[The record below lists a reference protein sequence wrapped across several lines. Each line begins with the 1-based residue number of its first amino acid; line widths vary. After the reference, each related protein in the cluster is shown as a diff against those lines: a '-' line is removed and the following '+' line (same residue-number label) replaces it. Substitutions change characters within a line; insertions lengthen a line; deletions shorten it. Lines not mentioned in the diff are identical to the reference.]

1 MKNKMFTTMLV
12 AVLATLFLADA
23 ASAYYSPR
31 MGRFLNRDPIGETG
45 ARVVRAATH
54 TIRFISRDALPGNLE
69 GNLYRFVDNTPTNNV
84 DPDGREPCKR
94 DVFPGVTVQKFNNS
108 VGHEWLNIAGTYRGF
123 YPNPGK
129 SFPLIQPG
137 TWQDEMTINLW
148 QVEYPP
154 GSGQYVEMPRISV
167 ALANDW
173 YDEWNT
179 RRRCTGKLKYGD
191 AKGTSCRCAK
201 SDEIINCMMK
211 RTEPGTSGLYLLIG
225 GNCIDHAENALT
237 DCCLRKNERIHHGK
251 PVPGGGSSG
260 S

>member
-1 MKNKMFTTMLV
+1 MRKRTIATMLV
-12 AVLATLFLADA
+12 VAFVSFVLADA

-31 MGRFLNRDPIGETG
+31 LGRFLNRDPIGEPG
-45 ARVVRAATH
+45 ARVASAATN
-54 TIRFISRDALPGNLE
+54 TTQFIPRDALPGGLE
-69 GNLYRFVDNTPTNNV
+69 GNLYRFVDNAPTNTV

-108 VGHEWLNIAGTYRGF
+108 IGHEWLNIGGAYRGF

-137 TWQDEMTINLW
+137 QWQDETTINLW
-148 QVEYPP
+148 PVEDPP
-154 GSGQYVEMPRISV
+154 GSGHYVYVPRIYV
-167 ALANDW
+167 AFANDW

-179 RRRCTGKLKYGD
+179 RRRCTGKLGYGD
-191 AKGTSCRCAK
+191 AKGTPCCSAK
-201 SDEIINCMMK
+201 PEQIINCLLK
-211 RTEPGTSGLYLLIG
+211 RTEPGTPGLYLLIG
-225 GNCIDHAENALT
+225 GNCMDHAENALT